1 MGGEEKHWSIGNE
14 RFIFNLCLTL
24 VRNGGGGVGVE
35 VPLITESKIVKY
47 LGINLAIKVHEL
59 DEDNY

>member
-24 VRNGGGGVGVE
+24 VRNGGGGVE
-35 VPLITESKIVKY
+35 VPLITESKTVKY
-47 LGINLAIKVHEL
+47 LGINLARKVHEL

>member
-14 RFIFNLCLTL
+14 RFTFNLCLTL
-24 VRNGGGGVGVE
+24 VRNGGGVGFE
-35 VPLITESKIVKY
+35 VPLITESKTVKY
-47 LGINLAIKVHEL
+47 LGINLARKVHEL

>member
-1 MGGEEKHWSIGNE
+1 MG
-14 RFIFNLCLTL
+14 
-24 VRNGGGGVGVE
+24 GGGGVGVE